1 MKKISNKDLL
11 FSMLQRVRHPTLM
24 AFYDCSNEL
33 ISRTVDLQGYIA
45 RLQAIPD
52 L

>member
-1 MKKISNKDLL
+1 ML
-11 FSMLQRVRHPTLM
+11 FSMLKGVRHPTLM

-33 ISRTVDLQGYIA
+33 ISRSVDLQAYIA

-52 L
+52 V